1 MKIWPSIN
9 FISPKNR
16 RNIADYFMSKKEGV
30 IAGAA
35 DNDPAGIITYLQVGA
50 TTGFALL
57 WLLVIATPML
67 IVVEQ
72 MSAKIGTVLK
82 KGLARVL
89 ADYYGIKIAAAV
101 VILVALANTF
111 AIGANISG
119 MADVIAVMFDMEE
132 NYSAFVLLV
141 GLLITLFLLRGKYAS
156 ISRYL
161 FLLTPIFLVYVVTA
175 FLVKPDWAGV
185 GLGLVGA
192 QMKFDLSYWALAVGA
207 LGTTIAPYMMFWETT
222 EEVES
227 RKGISDLK
235 EGNSGIQLGMI
246 YSNVIALFMII
257 LSATVLYGHDGTIES
272 VRQASE
278 VLQPLVGNAAF
289 GLFSIGILGAGFVA
303 VPVLVATTAYMVA
316 DVFGWKAGLDREQYQ
331 APSFYFIILLA
342 ILVGMLVTISGINP
356 IQAMV
361 WSQVLAGCVS
371 PFLVIGLL
379 AVANNKK
386 LMGVHTNSKK
396 ANFVGIVTVILMLVA
411 VVLFFVDLIK

>member
-1 MKIWPSIN
+1 MKIWPAIDI
-9 FISPKNR
+9 ISPR
-16 RNIADYFMSKKEGV
+16 RRRHIADYFMSKKEGV

-89 ADYYGIKIAAAV
+89 ADYYGIKIAAVV

-119 MADVIAVMFDMEE
+119 MADIIAVIFNMEE
-132 NYSAFVLLV
+132 NYSSFVLLV
-141 GLLITLFLLRGKYAS
+141 GLLIMLFLLRGKYSS

-175 FLVKPDWAGV
+175 FLVKPDWSSV
-185 GLGLVGA
+185 GLGLIGA
-192 QMKFDLSYWALAVGA
+192 QMKFELSYWALAVGA
-207 LGTTIAPYMMFWETT
+207 LGTTIAPYMIFWETT
-222 EEVES
+222 EEVEA
-227 RKGISDLK
+227 RKGIKDIK
-235 EGNSGIQLGMI
+235 EGNAGIKLGMI
-246 YSNVIALFMII
+246 YSNVMSIFIII

-289 GLFSIGILGAGFVA
+289 GLFAIGILGAGFVA

-316 DVFGWKAGLDREQYQ
+316 DVFGWKAGLDREQFQ

-342 ILVGMLVTISGINP
+342 ILIGMMVTVSGINP

-361 WSQVLAGCVS
+361 WSQIFAGCVA
-371 PFLVIGLL
+371 PFLVIALII
-379 AVANNKK
+379 VSNNKK
-386 LMGVHTNSKK
+386 LMGAYVNSKRS
-396 ANFVGIVTVILMLVA
+396 NFIATITVILMLVA
-411 VVLFFVDLIK
+411 VVLFFIDLIK